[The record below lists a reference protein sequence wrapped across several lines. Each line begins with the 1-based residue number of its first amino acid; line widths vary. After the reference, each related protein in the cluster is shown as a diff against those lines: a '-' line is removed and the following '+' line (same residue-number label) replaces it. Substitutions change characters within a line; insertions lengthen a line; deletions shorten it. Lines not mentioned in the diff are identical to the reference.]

1 MNLGDL
7 SSEDEVQGP
16 RIVSRA
22 KAATALQQKRRMKK
36 VSKQQKVPVPATET
50 SRQSAVDVIAIEDG
64 VPDAS
69 EDEAG

>member
-22 KAATALQQKRRMKK
+22 KAATALQQKRRVKK
-36 VSKQQKVPVPATET
+36 VSKQQEVPVPTTET
-50 SRQSAVDVIAIEDG
+50 SIQSAVDVIATDDG

-69 EDEAG
+69 EDAAG